1 MIKRRLFVIVCLLVF
16 CLSMTGLVAAQE
28 ETPEPVDV
36 NALLAEANGSY
47 INGDYEGAITAAQAV
62 LDVELG
68 NLEAATILADSY
80 RTLGDD
86 VLAADA
92 YTLVIELNSSSPDG
106 YFYRALTAY
115 RAGDYD
121 DNEAILS
128 DLNRAL
134 ELDFSD
140 RAWLYNVRGL
150 TFQRMDN
157 IDAALE
163 DFASAL
169 EIAPNYSVVYSN
181 RASLLGEALGRW
193 ADSMLDRKY
202 VLEVVSPDDAGS
214 FNNIA
219 WAYVQIGHYQEALGY
234 AQIALEMEP
243 NEGNTIDTRGWAYLG
258 LGDTDN
264 AILDFERAIELGIT
278 YSYYG
283 LGATYNALGDTQTA
297 IDYLNLYVEAEGDDL
312 DQGALD
318 LLAELQGE

>member
-1 MIKRRLFVIVCLLVF
+1 MIKRRIFVIGCLLVF
-16 CLSMTGLVAAQE
+16 CLSLTGIVAAQE
-28 ETPEPVDV
+28 QTPEPLTIDD
-36 NALLAEANGSY
+36 LLEEANGSY

-62 LDVELG
+62 LDVDLG

-80 RTLGDD
+80 RVLGDD
-86 VLAADA
+86 ALAANA
-92 YTLVIELNSSSPDG
+92 YTLVIELDSSNPDG
-106 YFYRALTAY
+106 YFYRALTTY
-115 RAGDYD
+115 RVGDYD

-150 TFQRMDN
+150 TFERLGN
-157 IDAALE
+157 VESALQ

-169 EIAPNYSVVYSN
+169 DISPTYSVVYTN
-181 RASLLGEALGRW
+181 RASLLGDSGRW
-193 ADSMLDRKY
+193 ADSMFDRKY
-202 VLEVVSPDDAGS
+202 VLEELRPDDGGS

-219 WAYVQIGHYQEALGY
+219 WAYVQLGHGQEALGY
-234 AQIALEMEP
+234 AQLALELEP
-243 NEGNTIDTRGWAYLG
+243 NEGNTIDTRGWAYLI

-264 AILDFERAIELGIT
+264 AILDFEHAIDLGIT

-283 LGATYNALGDTQTA
+283 LGAAYNALGDTQTA
-297 IDYLNLYVEAEGDDL
+297 IDYLNLYVESEGDDL
-312 DQGALD
+312 DHGALD

>member
-1 MIKRRLFVIVCLLVF
+1 V
-16 CLSMTGLVAAQE
+16 G
-28 ETPEPVDV
+28 
-36 NALLAEANGSY
+36 
-47 INGDYEGAITAAQAV
+47 
-62 LDVELG
+62 
-68 NLEAATILADSY
+68 
-80 RTLGDD
+80 
-86 VLAADA
+86 
-92 YTLVIELNSSSPDG
+92 
-106 YFYRALTAY
+106 
-115 RAGDYD
+115 
-121 DNEAILS
+121 
-128 DLNRAL
+128 
-134 ELDFSD
+134 
-140 RAWLYNVRGL
+140 
-150 TFQRMDN
+150 N

-181 RASLLGEALGRW
+181 RASLLGESLGRW

-219 WAYVQIGHYQEALGY
+219 WAYVQIGHYEEALGY

-243 NEGNTIDTRGWAYLG
+243 NEGNTIDTRGWAFLG

-297 IDYLNLYVEAEGDDL
+297 IDYLNLYVESQGDDL

-318 LLAELQGE
+318 LLAELQGD